1 MQKPNAD
8 NIKNITL
15 AGHSGSGKTSLAEAL
30 LYKARVTEK
39 LGKVVDG
46 NTIMDYD
53 SEEIKRKVSINTSI
67 ANFDY
72 DGKSINLLDTPG
84 LLDFEGET
92 IEGIHAGGTVIIT
105 VSAKSGVK
113 AGTKKVYQ
121 KAIELNKS
129 TIFAVTKIDDEN
141 ANFYNVLTELKTV
154 FGSKVCPVIVPVI
167 KNNTIDSYINL
178 IEQKCYKYDGN
189 GCAKEVE
196 MPVGDISDKM
206 DYRLDGLT
214 TAMTEAVAE
223 TDETLMEKFFEGEPF
238 TQKELI
244 DAIHVGMN
252 EGVISPVVCVSST
265 TLDGVDMLLKEMSLL
280 CPSPSERNIPI
291 AFDKNNQEVAVVY
304 DENAPLSA
312 IVFKTVADAFVGK
325 MSYIK
330 VKSGIL
336 KSNTEYINSSSNK
349 TEKIG
354 KLYKMVGKKQIEVS
368 EIVAGDIGVAI
379 KIDAVTS
386 DTICE
391 PIREIVFPK
400 LVFPTP
406 CYSKAVNTRQG
417 DEAKVSNALQKILEE
432 DNTISCV
439 KNNDTNQTILSGLG
453 EQHLE
458 IIIAKIKNKFGVDI
472 TLTTPKIAYKE
483 TIRRKVK
490 KEGKY
495 KKQSGGHGQYG
506 HVWVEFE
513 PFLSNSLVFEEK
525 VFGGSVPKNYFPAV
539 EKGIAEAMK
548 KGSLAGCEV
557 VNIKATL
564 LDGSYHPVD
573 SSEMAFKTAAA
584 MAFKDA
590 MRDGDSTIL
599 EPVATLNA
607 IIPESNTGDVLGELN
622 KRRGRTLGMN
632 PLDNGM
638 TEIIAEVPEREMN
651 DFALFM
657 RQTTRGLG
665 SFTLKHERY
674 EQLPSNLI
682 DIVIAEVNS

>member
-336 KSNTEYINSSSNK
+336 KSNTEYINSSNNK

-432 DNTISCV
+432 DNAISCV

>member
-30 LYKARVTEK
+30 LYKAGVTEK
-39 LGKVVDG
+39 LGKIVDG

-53 SEEIKRKVSINTSI
+53 SEEIKRKVSINTSMV
-67 ANFDY
+67 NFNY
-72 DGKSINLLDTPG
+72 DDKSINLLDTPG

-92 IEGIHAGGTVIIT
+92 IEGIYACGTVIIT

-129 TIFAVTKIDDEN
+129 TIFAVTKIDDDN

-178 IEQKCYKYDGN
+178 IEQKCYKYNGD

-196 MPVGDISDKM
+196 MPIGDISDKM

-244 DAIHVGMN
+244 DAIHTGMN
-252 EGVISPVVCVSST
+252 EGIISPVVCVSST

-291 AFDKNNQEVAVVY
+291 AFDKNDQKVAVVY

-330 VKSGIL
+330 VKSGTL
-336 KSNTEYINSSSNK
+336 KSNTEYINSRSNK
-349 TEKIG
+349 VEKIG

-400 LVFPTP
+400 LDFPNP

-432 DNTISCV
+432 DNTISCI
-439 KNNDTNQTILSGLG
+439 KNNDTNQTILTGLG

-472 TLTTPKIAYKE
+472 TLTVPKIAYKE

-513 PFLSNSLVFEEK
+513 PFLSDSLVFEEK

-539 EKGIAEAMK
+539 EKGISEAMK

-584 MAFKDA
+584 IAFKDA

-599 EPVATLNA
+599 EPVATLKA

-638 TEIIAEVPEREMN
+638 TEIVAEVPEREMN

-674 EQLPSNLI
+674 EQLPSNLT
-682 DIVIAEVNS
+682 DTVIAEVNS